1 MRREHAV
8 PSVSVFRS
16 ALLRAV
22 LSVSLLFSATGPTL
36 LAAVPASA
44 QQNAAEVSDL
54 QLLED
59 FIFYVNIANIDL
71 AKANAQALLD
81 RGIDPKRFLAMI
93 EDSATLEDRFDR
105 AYRRALMFGELEDS
119 AAQVYR
125 LYEEGRLARARDPN
139 EIARN
144 IAMLTG
150 TPRGQIL
157 ARERLAAAG
166 EYAVPQ
172 LLDVLIQ
179 RRNPMLEAEV
189 IRQLVRMGRQSVIP
203 LSVALNGLD
212 ETTQEV
218 VVRILTELR
227 YPAALPFVT
236 ELARTTPN
244 STVRAAAQRAVE
256 TLGGRVDSAV
266 SVAGLYRNLGDDY
279 YQEPQAL
286 TSFPGE
292 EYQLLWSFDPAI
304 GLQPEAILTE
314 VFHEAMAM
322 RLAEHALGLDPT
334 DQPTIALWIAAN
346 FSRELDQP
354 ADYDNPAY
362 PVGERREAMYYAVA
376 AGATTTQRVLA
387 RALENRDTRLAR
399 LAIEALSLSAG
410 GQGLVGSS
418 ERALVRALS
427 YPDRRV
433 RYEAAIAIGRA
444 RPRESFEGSETVVP
458 ILASVIR
465 DAGTRYAVVLA
476 SNIERQQVIRAELE
490 GLGYTVLPPGFTLGD
505 TMNSIAE
512 VAGVDLLVTDLTTE
526 STLEAIDQA
535 RRTARLQATPILSI
549 MSAAGYAQN
558 AAQFE
563 GDALTALARQGL
575 SESQLRANVE
585 YLVAQ
590 SSGDPI
596 TAEEAELYAL
606 EALDVLH
613 EIAVGSGGGGRGVF
627 DVSDAAV
634 PLIGALEETSGDV
647 RARVAD
653 VLSYIG
659 QQRVQVALMDAVM
672 TADEEERLP
681 LMSQMTDSAKRFGNM
696 LEERQVRW
704 LVERADSPDEAE
716 ATAAAA
722 LMGALELPN
731 DRIVP
736 LILGTG

>member
-1 MRREHAV
+1 
-8 PSVSVFRS
+8 VFRS

-22 LSVSLLFSATGPTL
+22 LPVSLLFSTAGPAL

-44 QQNAAEVSDL
+44 QDAADVSDL

-71 AKANAQALLD
+71 ARANAQALLD
-81 RGIDPKRFLAMI
+81 RNIDPKRFLAMV

-119 AAQVYR
+119 ASQVYR
-125 LYEEGRLARARDPN
+125 LYEDGRLARARDPN

-172 LLDVLIQ
+172 LLDVLVQ

-189 IRQLVRMGRQSVIP
+189 IRQLVRMGRQSVVP

-227 YPAALPFVT
+227 YPAALPYVT
-236 ELARTTPN
+236 ELARSTPN
-244 STVRAAAQRAVE
+244 PVVREGAERAIQA
-256 TLGGRVDSAV
+256 LGGSTNQAV
-266 SVAGLYRNLGDDY
+266 SVAGLYRSLADDY
-279 YQEPQAL
+279 YSEPKAL

-292 EYQLLWSFDPAI
+292 EYQLLWSFDPAL
-304 GLQPEAILTE
+304 GLQPAAILTP

-322 RLAEHALGLDPT
+322 GLTERALRLDPS
-334 DQPTIALWIAAN
+334 DQSTIALWIAAN

-362 PVGERREAMYYAVA
+362 PEGERREAMYYAVA
-376 AGATTTQRVLA
+376 AGAATTQRVLA
-387 RALENRDTRLAR
+387 RALESRDTKLAR
-399 LAIEALSLSAG
+399 LAIEALSRSAG
-410 GQGLVGSS
+410 GQGLVGSN
-418 ERALVRALS
+418 EKALVRALS

-444 RPRESFEGSETVVP
+444 HPRESFEGSETVVP

-476 SNIERQQVIRAELE
+476 SNIEQQQVIRAELE
-490 GLGYTVLPPGFTLGD
+490 GLGYTVLPPGFTLND
-505 TMNSIAE
+505 TLNSIAE

-526 STLEAIDQA
+526 STIEAIDQA
-535 RRTARLQATPILSI
+535 RRTARLQATPILAL
-549 MSAAGYAQN
+549 MSAAGYAQHS
-558 AAQFE
+558 AQFE
-563 GDALTALARQGL
+563 SDSLTALARQGV
-575 SESQLRANVE
+575 SPDQLRSGVE
-585 YLVAQ
+585 QLVANA
-590 SSGDPI
+590 SGEPI
-596 TAEEAELYAL
+596 TEEEAERYAL
-606 EALDVLH
+606 DALDVLH
-613 EIAVGSGGGGRGVF
+613 DIAVGTGGGGRGVF

-634 PLIGALEETSGDV
+634 PLIGALDETGGDV

-672 TADEEERLP
+672 TADEGERLP
-681 LMSQMTDSAKRFGNM
+681 LMGQMTDSAKRFGNL

-704 LVERADSPDEAE
+704 LVERADSPDEDE

-722 LMGALELPN
+722 LMGALQLPN

-736 LILGTG
+736 LILGAG